1 MHVRFLPQ
9 NLQVLP
15 DFSIPG
21 LLSVLNCTPVCPVR
35 STGYIYYKFFAHL
48 NFGAVKN
55 IKTKTWGPNKNNS
68 RRAKLLK
75 ISVLK
80 EFLCVIKMTFGN
92 PIELN
97 STGQTCSLHFFKN
110 VKNGL
115 EIRKKLMSGQIDAT
129 IINAELIPDVLQI
142 FVAANKAS
150 LSHSNVSFAK
160 KPG

>member
-1 MHVRFLPQ
+1 M
-9 NLQVLP
+9 
-15 DFSIPG
+15 
-21 LLSVLNCTPVCPVR
+21 
-35 STGYIYYKFFAHL
+35 
-48 NFGAVKN
+48 
-55 IKTKTWGPNKNNS
+55 
-68 RRAKLLK
+68 K

-80 EFLCVIKMTFGN
+80 EFLSVINMTSGN

-115 EIRKKLMSGQIDAT
+115 DIRKKLMSGQIDAT

-150 LSHSNVSFAK
+150 LSHSNVSFA
-160 KPG
+160 

>member
-1 MHVRFLPQ
+1 MYASSPQ

-55 IKTKTWGPNKNNS
+55 IKKKNKNIS